1 MEDETAIQIL
11 SSSKILSEEIAE
23 KQKVATAT
31 EEVRMTKSPFGP
43 NCTLSFVFFPPQE
56 IDATRDG
63 YKPVAIHSSTLFF
76 CIAEL
81 ANIDPM
87 YQVWRH

>member
-1 MEDETAIQIL
+1 MTLNISYDSVYHNNKFIFV
-11 SSSKILSEEIAE
+11 SSKILSEEIAA

-31 EEVRMTKSPFGP
+31 EE
-43 NCTLSFVFFPPQE
+43 E

-63 YKPVAIHSSTLFF
+63 YKPVAVHSSILFF
-76 CIAEL
+76 CTSEL

-87 YQVWRH
+87 YQFSLPWFIEMYHK